1 MGRYVIIVW
10 SQVGGHAMQ
19 SVVSFGFNRIAL
31 LGTILCASA
40 CASTSSKTGGEE
52 LPADLS
58 PGTFT
63 VGLDHDGIERTA
75 IVFVPESYSSAAD
88 TPLVL
93 NFHGFGGIARY
104 HMEDGDLRPQ
114 AEANG
119 GLLVIP
125 QGSELDGSPHWN
137 PSEPGGDNKST
148 ADDIGFVEALLGAVQ
163 DAYPYNASRVS
174 AVGYSNGGMMAM
186 GLACQRS
193 DLIAS
198 AGSVSGVLLDS
209 GCELSHPMSVI
220 TLHGTE
226 DDVIPYDGSD
236 DYQSATDVVD
246 YWREQSGAAEADPVT
261 LSDGGTDIVHWAH
274 EGGESESA
282 VHHYRVDGGG
292 HVWFRFSVDGRSAN
306 DRIWDFLTAHS
317 IDDL

>member
-1 MGRYVIIVW
+1 
-10 SQVGGHAMQ
+10 MQ
-19 SVVSFGFNRIAL
+19 SVSSFGFYRYAL
-31 LGTILCASA
+31 LVSVFWASA
-40 CASTSSKTGGEE
+40 CTAKTANTGLED
-52 LPADLS
+52 LPADLT

-63 VGLDHDGIERTA
+63 VGLEHDGLERTA
-75 IVFVPESYSSAAD
+75 IVFVPETYNSEAD

-93 NFHGFGGIARY
+93 NFHGYGGIARY

-114 AEANG
+114 AEASG

-125 QGSELDGSPHWN
+125 QGSLLEGSPHWN
-137 PSEPGGDNKST
+137 PSEPGGDNKSS

-186 GLACQRS
+186 GMACQRS

-198 AGSVSGVLLDS
+198 AGSVSGVLLDV

-220 TLHGTE
+220 TMHGTE
-226 DDVIPYDGSD
+226 DDVIPYDGTGE
-236 DYQSATDVVD
+236 YHSATDVVD
-246 YWREQSGAAEADPVT
+246 YWRGENGAVEADPVT
-261 LSDGGTDIVHWAH
+261 LNDGGTTIVHWAH
-274 EGGESESA
+274 EGGSAGSA

-292 HVWFRFSVDGRSAN
+292 HIWFRFSVDGRSAN
-306 DRIWDFLTAHS
+306 DRIWDFLTAHA
-317 IDDL
+317 INDL